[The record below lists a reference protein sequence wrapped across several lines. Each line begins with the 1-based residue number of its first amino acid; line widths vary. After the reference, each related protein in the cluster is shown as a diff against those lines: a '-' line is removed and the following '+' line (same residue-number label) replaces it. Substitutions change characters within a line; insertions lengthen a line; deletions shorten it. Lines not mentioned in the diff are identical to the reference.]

1 MKALGRI
8 PMRTDIAQMCDRGA
22 VEDIDAAQWLGGAF
36 DALSALAKK

>member
-8 PMRTDIAQMCDRGA
+8 PMRTDIAKMCDRGA